1 MTTSTP
7 LASHSPAAITLVPGA
22 ITLVPGSVT
31 LAALRRIHAGG
42 VALQLDG
49 GALAGMQAAQA
60 VVQRIVDEDQVVYG
74 INTGFGKLA
83 STKIAHGRLAELQ
96 RNLVLS
102 HSVGTGDALP
112 DGVVRLIL
120 ATKAVSLARGHS
132 GIRPAIVDA
141 LLALAN
147 ANVLPVIPAKGS
159 VGASGDLA
167 PLAHLSCVLIGEGQ
181 AKVNGQ
187 VVSGAEAMRSI
198 GLPPFVLGPKE
209 GLALLN
215 GTQVSTA
222 LALAGLF
229 GAENVLAAGLV
240 AGCLSLEAIKG
251 SVKPFDARIHE
262 ARGQLGQ
269 IAVAAAVRGL
279 LEGSEIDPSHPNC
292 GRVQDPYSIRC
303 VPQVMGACLDN
314 LQHAA
319 RVLRIEANAASDNPL
334 VFTDTGEVISGGNFH
349 AEPVAF
355 AADIIALAVA
365 EIGAI
370 SERRMA
376 LLLDTGLSGL
386 PAFLIR
392 DSGVN
397 SGFMI
402 AQVTAAALA
411 AENQCLANPSSVT
424 SLPTSANQEDH
435 VSMATYGA
443 RRLADMVNN
452 TAVVVGVEAM
462 AAAQG
467 MEFDRRPVAPTLG
480 TGVSSLPPEGAQ
492 PALGR
497 PGGWLKSSPLIEAQ
511 FAAIRQRV
519 SFLEQDRYLAP
530 DIDAMREWALQAD
543 WPAPLRACQPSHA

>member
-1 MTTSTP
+1 MN
-7 LASHSPAAITLVPGA
+7 TLNLKPGQ
-22 ITLVPGSVT
+22 LT
-31 LAALRRIHAGG
+31 LADLRAAYQAPVHLTLDASAHEAIDAS
-42 VALQLDG
+42 VACVNQIIAEG
-49 GALAGMQAAQA
+49 RTA
-60 VVQRIVDEDQVVYG
+60 YG
-74 INTGFGKLA
+74 INTGFGLLA
-83 STKIAHGRLAELQ
+83 STRIANADLEKLQ
-96 RNLVLS
+96 RSLVLS
-102 HSVGTGDALP
+102 HAAGIGEPLSDAM
-112 DGVVRLIL
+112 VRLIML
-120 ATKAVSLARGHS
+120 LKINSLARGFS
-132 GIRPAIVDA
+132 GIRRKVIEA
-141 LLALAN
+141 LIALVN
-147 ANVLPVIPAKGS
+147 AEVYPHIPLKGS

-187 VVSGAEAMRSI
+187 VVSGAEAMRSV
-198 GLPPFVLGPKE
+198 GLTPFVLGPKE

-229 GAENVLAAGLV
+229 GAENLLAAGLV

-279 LEGSEIDPSHPNC
+279 LEGSEIDPSHPHC

-452 TAVVVGVEAM
+452 AAVVVGVEAM

-467 MEFDRRPVAPTLG
+467 MEFDR
-480 TGVSSLPPEGAQ
+480 S
-492 PALGR
+492 
-497 PGGWLKSSPLIEAQ
+497 LKSSPLIEAQ

-519 SFLEQDRYLAP
+519 AFLEQDRYLAP
-530 DIDAMREWALQAD
+530 DIDAMREWALQSD

>member
-1 MTTSTP
+1 MNQITSSQPT
-7 LASHSPAAITLVPGA
+7 ASTLELVPGQ
-22 ITLVPGSVT
+22 VS
-31 LAALRRIHAGG
+31 LAQLRRIQQGG
-42 VALQLDG
+42 VRLRMAASAYDAMRA
-49 GALAGMQAAQA
+49 ALAH
-60 VVQRIVDEDQVVYG
+60 VQHIVDEDQVVYG

-83 STKIAHGRLAELQ
+83 STKIAHERLAELQ

-102 HSVGTGDALP
+102 HSVGTGDPLP
-112 DGVVRLIL
+112 DHVVRMVL

-132 GIRPAIVDA
+132 GARSELVDA

-147 ANVLPVIPAKGS
+147 ADVLPVIPSKGS

-167 PLAHLSCVLIGEGQ
+167 PLSHLACVLIGEGQ

-187 VVSGAEAMRSI
+187 IVSGREAMRHI
-198 GLPPFVLGPKE
+198 GLEPFVLGPKE

-215 GTQVSTA
+215 GTQVSTS

-229 GAENVLAAGLV
+229 QAESVLAAGLV
-240 AGCLSLEAIKG
+240 AGCLTLEAIQG

-262 ARGQLGQ
+262 ARGQQGQ
-269 IAVAAAVRGL
+269 IAVAAAVREL
-279 LEGSEIDPSHPNC
+279 LDGSAIDPSHPNC

-314 LQHAA
+314 LHHAA
-319 RVLRIEANAASDNPL
+319 RVLTIEANAASDNPL
-334 VFTDTGEVISGGNFH
+334 VFDNGDVISGGNFH

-355 AADIIALAVA
+355 VADIIALAVA

-370 SERRMA
+370 SERRLS
-376 LLLDTGLSGL
+376 LLLDPGLSGL

-443 RRLADMVNN
+443 RRLGDMVRNA
-452 TAVVVGVEAM
+452 AVMVGIEAM

-467 MEFDRRPVAPTLG
+467 MEFDRA
-480 TGVSSLPPEGAQ
+480 
-492 PALGR
+492 
-497 PGGWLKSSPLIEAQ
+497 LKSSPPIEDQ

-519 SFLEQDRYLAP
+519 DYLEQDRFLAT
-530 DIDAMREWALQAD
+530 DIEAMREWTQQST
-543 WPAPLRACQPSHA
+543 WPAALTQCLPSFA

>member
-1 MTTSTP
+1 MTTT
-7 LASHSPAAITLVPGA
+7 ITLDPGH
-22 ITLVPGSVT
+22 VT
-31 LAALRRIHAGG
+31 LAQLRRIHAGG
-42 VALQLDG
+42 VQLTLDPS
-49 GALAGMQAAQA
+49 AQAGMQAALA
-60 VVQRIVDEDQVVYG
+60 TVQRIVEEDQVVYG

-83 STKIAHGRLAELQ
+83 STKIAHERLAELQ

-102 HSVGTGDALP
+102 HSVGTGEALP
-112 DGVVRLIL
+112 DGVVRLVL

-167 PLAHLSCVLIGEGQ
+167 PLAHLACVLIGEGQ
-181 AKVNGQ
+181 ATVDGKV
-187 VVSGAEAMRSI
+187 VPGAEAMAAV
-198 GLPPFVLGPKE
+198 GLQPFVLGPKE

-229 GAENVLAAGLV
+229 GAEDVFCAALV
-240 AGCLSLEAIKG
+240 AGALSLEAIKG
-251 SVKPFDARIHE
+251 SVKPFDARIHA
-262 ARGQLGQ
+262 ARGQPGQ
-269 IAVAAAVRGL
+269 IAVAAAVRAL
-279 LEGSEIDPSHPNC
+279 LDGSAIDPSHPHC

-303 VPQVMGACLDN
+303 IPQVMGACLDN

-319 RVLRIEANAASDNPL
+319 RVLRTEANAASDNPL
-334 VFTDTGEVISGGNFH
+334 VFTDTNEVISGGNFH

-370 SERRMA
+370 SERRLS
-376 LLLDTGLSGL
+376 LLLDPGLSGL
-386 PAFLIR
+386 PAFLILE
-392 DSGVN
+392 SGVN

-411 AENQCLANPSSVT
+411 AENQCLAHPSSVT

-443 RRLADMVNN
+443 RRLGDMVRNA
-452 TAVVVGVEAM
+452 AVMVGIEAM
-462 AAAQG
+462 SAAQG
-467 MEFDRRPVAPTLG
+467 MEFDR
-480 TGVSSLPPEGAQ
+480 S
-492 PALGR
+492 
-497 PGGWLKSSPLIEAQ
+497 LKSSPLVEEQ
-511 FAAIRQRV
+511 FAAIRRRV
-519 SFLEQDRYLAP
+519 AFLEQDRYLAP
-530 DIDAMREWALQAD
+530 DIEAMRAWAQQSD
-543 WPAPLRACQPSHA
+543 WPAPLLACLPSHTA

>member
-1 MTTSTP
+1 
-7 LASHSPAAITLVPGA
+7 
-22 ITLVPGSVT
+22 
-31 LAALRRIHAGG
+31 
-42 VALQLDG
+42 
-49 GALAGMQAAQA
+49 

-83 STKIAHGRLAELQ
+83 STKIAHDRLAELQ

-181 AKVNGQ
+181 AKVDGK
-187 VVSGAEAMRSI
+187 VVSGAEAMRSV
-198 GLPPFVLGPKE
+198 GLTPFVLGPKE

-229 GAENVLAAGLV
+229 GAENLLAAGLV

-319 RVLRIEANAASDNPL
+319 RVLRIESNAASDNPL
-334 VFTDTGEVISGGNFH
+334 VFADTGEVISGGNFH

-452 TAVVVGVEAM
+452 AAVVVGVEAM

-467 MEFDRRPVAPTLG
+467 MEFDR
-480 TGVSSLPPEGAQ
+480 S
-492 PALGR
+492 
-497 PGGWLKSSPLIEAQ
+497 LKSSPLIEAQ

-519 SFLEQDRYLAP
+519 AFLEQDRYLAP
-530 DIDAMREWALQAD
+530 DVDAMREWALQAD

>member
-1 MTTSTP
+1 MTTSTSF
-7 LASHSPAAITLVPGA
+7 ASSSSAAINLVPGA
-22 ITLVPGSVT
+22 VT
-31 LAALRRIHAGG
+31 LAELRRIHAGN
-42 VALQLDG
+42 VTLQLDSS
-49 GALAGMQAAQA
+49 ALAGMQAAQS

-83 STKIAHGRLAELQ
+83 STKIAHDRLAELQ

-181 AKVNGQ
+181 AKVDGK
-187 VVSGAEAMRSI
+187 VVSGADAMRAI
-198 GLPPFVLGPKE
+198 GLTPFVLGPKE

-229 GAENVLAAGLV
+229 GAENLLAAGLV

-279 LEGSEIDPSHPNC
+279 LHGSEIDPSHPNC

-452 TAVVVGVEAM
+452 AAVVVGVEAM

-467 MEFDRRPVAPTLG
+467 MEFDR
-480 TGVSSLPPEGAQ
+480 S
-492 PALGR
+492 
-497 PGGWLKSSPLIEAQ
+497 LKSSPLIEAQ

-519 SFLEQDRYLAP
+519 AFLEQDRYLAP
-530 DIDAMREWALQAD
+530 DIDAMREWALQSD

>member
-1 MTTSTP
+1 MTTSTSF
-7 LASHSPAAITLVPGA
+7 ASSSSAAINLVPGA
-22 ITLVPGSVT
+22 VT
-31 LAALRRIHAGG
+31 LAELRRIHAGN
-42 VALQLDG
+42 VTLQLDSS
-49 GALAGMQAAQA
+49 ALAGMQAAQS

-83 STKIAHGRLAELQ
+83 STKIAHDRLAELQ

-181 AKVNGQ
+181 AKVDGK
-187 VVSGAEAMRSI
+187 VVSGADAMRAI
-198 GLPPFVLGPKE
+198 GLTPFVLGPKE

-229 GAENVLAAGLV
+229 GAENLLAAGLV

-279 LEGSEIDPSHPNC
+279 LHGSEIDPSHPHC

-452 TAVVVGVEAM
+452 AAVVVGVEAM

-467 MEFDRRPVAPTLG
+467 MEFDR
-480 TGVSSLPPEGAQ
+480 S
-492 PALGR
+492 
-497 PGGWLKSSPLIEAQ
+497 LKSSPLIEAQ

-519 SFLEQDRYLAP
+519 AFLEQDRYLAP

>member
-1 MTTSTP
+1 MSAHPTS
-7 LASHSPAAITLVPGA
+7 LVLRPGH
-22 ITLVPGSVT
+22 VT
-31 LAALRRIHAGG
+31 LADLRAIAAGG
-42 VALQLDG
+42 VQLALDPS
-49 GALAGMQAAQA
+49 ALPAMQAAQA
-60 VVQRIVDEDQVVYG
+60 AVDRIVEADEVVYG

-83 STKIAHGRLAELQ
+83 STQIAQERLAELQ

-102 HSVGTGDALP
+102 HSVGTGEPLGD
-112 DGVVRLIL
+112 DVVRMVL
-120 ATKAVSLARGHS
+120 ATKAISLARGHS
-132 GIRPAIVDA
+132 GIRPALVDA

-147 ANVLPVIPAKGS
+147 ADVLPVIPAKGS

-167 PLAHLSCVLIGEGQ
+167 PLAHLACVLIGEGF
-181 AKVNGQ
+181 AKVQGQ
-187 VVSGAEAMRSI
+187 VVPGREAMAAV
-198 GLPPFVLGPKE
+198 GLEPFVLGPKE

-229 GAENVLAAGLV
+229 GAESVFAAGLV
-240 AGCLSLEAIKG
+240 AGCLTLEAIKG

-262 ARGQLGQ
+262 ARGQAGQ
-269 IAVAAAVRGL
+269 MAVAAAVRGL
-279 LEGSEIDPSHPNC
+279 LEGSAIDPSHPNC

-314 LQHAA
+314 LNHAA
-319 RVLRIEANAASDNPL
+319 RVLQIEANAASDNPL

-355 AADIIALAVA
+355 AADILALALA
-365 EIGAI
+365 EIGAM
-370 SERRMA
+370 SERRLA

-411 AENQCLANPSSVT
+411 AENQCLAHPSSVT

-435 VSMATYGA
+435 VSMATYAA
-443 RRLADMVNN
+443 RRLLDMARN
-452 TAVVVGVEAM
+452 TGVIVGIEAM

-467 MEFDRRPVAPTLG
+467 MEFDR
-480 TGVSSLPPEGAQ
+480 S
-492 PALGR
+492 
-497 PGGWLKSSPLIEAQ
+497 LKSSVLIEAQ
-511 FAAIRQRV
+511 FAAVRTRV
-519 SFLEQDRYLAP
+519 AFLEQDRYLAP
-530 DIDAMREWALQAD
+530 DIEAMRVWAQEAS
-543 WPAPLRACQPSHA
+543 WPDPLRACLPSYQ

>member
-1 MTTSTP
+1 MPTTTQSP
-7 LASHSPAAITLVPGA
+7 LTLRPGH
-22 ITLVPGSVT
+22 VT
-31 LAALRRIHAGG
+31 LADLRRIHAAP
-42 VALQLDG
+42 VALRLDP
-49 GALAGMQAAQA
+49 AARAGMQASQA
-60 VVQRIVDEDQVVYG
+60 TVQRIVDEDQVVYG

-83 STKIAHGRLAELQ
+83 STKIAHERLAELQ

-112 DGVVRLIL
+112 DAVVRLIL
-120 ATKAVSLARGHS
+120 ATKAISLARGHS
-132 GIRPAIVDA
+132 GIRPEIVEA

-167 PLAHLSCVLIGEGQ
+167 PLAHMACVLIGEGQ
-181 AKVNGQ
+181 AKVNEKI
-187 VVSGAEAMRSI
+187 VSGKEAMAAV
-198 GLPPFVLGPKE
+198 GLVPFVLGPKE

-215 GTQVSTA
+215 GTQVSTS

-229 GAENVLAAGLV
+229 GAEDVFAAALV

-262 ARGQLGQ
+262 ARGQVGQ
-269 IAVAAAVRGL
+269 VAVAAAVRAL
-279 LEGSEIDPSHPNC
+279 LEGSAIDPSHPHC

-314 LQHAA
+314 LHHAA
-319 RVLRIEANAASDNPL
+319 RVLAIEANAASDNPL
-334 VFTDTGEVISGGNFH
+334 VFSNGDVISGGNFH

-355 AADIIALAVA
+355 VADILALAVS

-370 SERRMA
+370 SERRLS
-376 LLLDTGLSGL
+376 LLLDPGLSGL
-386 PAFLIR
+386 PAFLIS

-443 RRLADMVNN
+443 RRLADMVRN
-452 TAVVVGVEAM
+452 TAVMVGIEAM

-467 MEFDRRPVAPTLG
+467 MEFDR
-480 TGVSSLPPEGAQ
+480 SLP
-492 PALGR
+492 
-497 PGGWLKSSPLIEAQ
+497 SSPLIEAQ

-519 SFLEQDRYLAP
+519 AYLEQDRFLAP
-530 DIDAMREWALQAD
+530 DIESMREWAQQST
-543 WPAPLRACQPSHA
+543 WPAPLLHCLPSHA